1 MYVCKAV
8 IRSQVSDGVHVPVAV
23 GVLHDRGVRGEGRH
37 RAVLHGD
44 CRRHLVCYRV
54 LFKVRTLLPN
64 LILLIRINKTFHK
77 GYLNEPISR

>member
-54 LFKVRTLLPN
+54 LFKVRTF
-64 LILLIRINKTFHK
+64 LILFCSFASIRHFTK
-77 GYLNEPISR
+77 GTYLNEPIPR